1 MSLEFSS
8 RIGRPSSQLVWV
20 KTQPR
25 LTDFARPRR
34 LAWNLAGTSFPFRP
48 SPPAK
53 DYIVLD
59 GATVCE
65 DTIGFQLYRYV
76 VLLAVGNVSVFH
88 CLRRSCSGTKC
99 KPPSEP
105 FVTI

>member
-25 LTDFARPRR
+25 LTDFARPRW
-34 LAWNLAGTSFPFRP
+34 LAGKLAGTSFPFRP

-53 DYIVLD
+53 DYIALD
-59 GATVCE
+59 GATVWAE
-65 DTIGFQLYRYV
+65 DTIGFQLY
-76 VLLAVGNVSVFH
+76 H
-88 CLRRSCSGTKC
+88 CTAMLSCSRLAMSVCSTA
-99 KPPSEP
+99 
-105 FVTI
+105 FVVTYKGQSPMFWAC